1 MRKMKIGILTFHYA
15 CNYGALFQ
23 AVSLFDYLAS
33 LGHEVYMIDYHNKE
47 IEKSYTIYPSTAS
60 NKNFRF
66 YLTLCLRILM
76 RIIRFHNFRRFI
88 RQNLKMIN
96 LGDIQSLDYIVV
108 GSDQVWNTK
117 LTNGYDSYYW
127 GDFPF
132 KGHIFSYAASMNAVA
147 LTDEDKKSISL
158 RLSNF
163 SSISVRERAM
173 LQMLSPITEKNL
185 SLVLDPTMLNDTVYW
200 QKRCGKKRTKEKY
213 ILAYPLRDGNTVLSI
228 AKAIADKLNCRLKI
242 IKGDTGWNPF
252 TDTYNTAGPQEVLA
266 LINGAEFI
274 VTSSFH
280 GTVLSILLKKQFY
293 TIKCKDGNNVRTESI
308 LNLLQLKNRMIKNV
322 SEIDFASTINYLDV
336 EGSLNIER
344 EKSRTFIKES
354 LYE

>member
-23 AVSLFDYLAS
+23 AVSLFDYLVS

-147 LTDEDKKSISL
+147 LADEDKKSISL

-173 LQMLSPITEKNL
+173 LQMLSPVTDKRL
-185 SLVLDPTMLNDTVYW
+185 CLVLDPTMLNDTAYW
-200 QKRCGKKRTKEKY
+200 QKRCENKGGNEKY
-213 ILAYPLRDGNTVLSI
+213 VLAYPLRDGNTVLAI
-228 AKAIADKLNCRLKI
+228 AKAIADEKKYKLKI

-252 TDTYNTAGPQEVLA
+252 TNIYNTAGPQEVLS
-266 LINGAEFI
+266 LINGAEFV

-280 GTVLSILLKKQFY
+280 GTALSILLKKQFY
-293 TIKCKDGNNVRTESI
+293 TIKCRDGNNVRTESI
-308 LNLLQLKNRMIKNV
+308 LNLLQLKDRMIENI
-322 SEIDFASTINYLDV
+322 SEIDVSSSINYSNV
-336 EGSLNIER
+336 EEILNIER
-344 EKSRTFIKES
+344 EKSRTFIKNS